1 LAVRGCPAILC
12 LALVAG
18 AVPETGGAQTTERVS
33 TLADQQQVGVTIY
46 NAGLALVHDRR
57 HVGLGGGL
65 NHLAWRDVSANMDP
79 TTALVESETAPG
91 GVSVLEQN
99 FNFDLL
105 KPSTLLEKY
114 VGRDVTVVHDKKI
127 PGEPDRETARI
138 LSTNDGIVLKYADRI
153 ETQVE
158 GHIVFPSIPDNLR
171 DRPTLVLELNSRLDR
186 AQDLDLS
193 YLTAGIGWSA
203 DYVGLVAPGDDKL
216 DLNGL
221 VTLSNTSG
229 TTYRNARLQLV
240 AGNVNVTQPP
250 SPKAMQAIGR
260 VTAASA
266 ADGFR
271 QENFGD
277 YHLYTLQ
284 RPTTIA
290 DNQTKQVALL
300 SAHAVPLRK
309 TYELR
314 GSGEYYTSEQSDL
327 GDRIPVGVYFTF
339 ENKGGELGVPLPGG
353 IVRLYK
359 RDTSGASQFL
369 GSDRIDHTPRNERVR
384 LHVGD
389 AFDVTARKRQ
399 TDFRTVGN
407 PPRQQYDS
415 SYEIVLR
422 NAKEAPVDVLV
433 IESLPGEWQIVSESA
448 KHVKSSSTTAT
459 WTIRVPAGGQ
469 TSLTYTARTRY

>member
-1 LAVRGCPAILC
+1 MRRFRGVLAVLCAIGIASAAARG
-12 LALVAG
+12 
-18 AVPETGGAQTTERVS
+18 ETGERVS

-57 HVGLGGGL
+57 HVGLSGGVNRVG
-65 NHLAWRDVSANMDP
+65 WRDVSANIDP
-79 TTALVESETAPG
+79 TTALIESDTAPG
-91 GVSVLEQN
+91 GISVLEQN

-114 VGRDVTVVHDKKI
+114 VGRDVTVVHDRVV
-127 PGEPDRETARI
+127 PGEPRRETARI
-138 LSTNDGIVLKYADRI
+138 LSTNEGIVLKYADRI
-153 ETQVE
+153 ETE
-158 GHIVFPSIPDNLR
+158 IDGHIVFPSIPDNLR
-171 DRPTLVLELNSRLDR
+171 DRPTLVLEVNSSLDR

-193 YLTAGIGWSA
+193 YLTTGIGWAA
-203 DYVGLVAPGDDKL
+203 DYVGVVAPKEDKL

-240 AGNVNVTQPP
+240 AGNVNVTEAP
-250 SPKAMQAIGR
+250 SLKTMEAIGR
-260 VTAASA
+260 AAAPPAS
-266 ADGFR
+266 GFR

-284 RPTTIA
+284 RPTTIS

-314 GSGEYYTSEQSDL
+314 GSGEYYTSAQPDL
-327 GDRIPVGVYFTF
+327 GDRIPVGVYFAF

-359 RDTSGASQFL
+359 RDSGGATQFL

-389 AFDVTARKRQ
+389 AFDVTARKKQ
-399 TDFRTVGN
+399 TDFRTVGK
-407 PPRQQYDS
+407 PTRPEDES

-433 IESLPGEWQIVSESA
+433 IEPLPGEWQIVAESA

-469 TSLTYTARTRY
+469 TTLTYTARTRY

>member
-1 LAVRGCPAILC
+1 MMRRFRGVLAFVF
-12 LALVAG
+12 ALGIAAAAASG
-18 AVPETGGAQTTERVS
+18 ESGERVS

-57 HVGLGGGL
+57 HVGLVGGV
-65 NHLAWRDVSANMDP
+65 NRVAWRDVSANMDP
-79 TTALVESETAPG
+79 TTALVESDTAPG

-138 LSTNDGIVLKYADRI
+138 LSTNEGIVLKYADRI
-153 ETQVE
+153 ETEVE

-171 DRPTLVLELNSRLDR
+171 DRPTLVIELNSRLDR

-193 YLTAGIGWSA
+193 YLTAGIGWAA
-203 DYVGLVAPGDDKL
+203 DYIGVVAPGDDKL

-250 SPKAMQAIGR
+250 SAKTMQTIGR
-260 VTAASA
+260 AAAPA

-300 SAHAVPLRK
+300 SAHSVPLRK

-314 GSGEYYTSEQSDL
+314 GSIEYYTSEQPDL
-327 GDRIPVGVYFTF
+327 GDRIPVGVYFSF

-359 RDTSGASQFL
+359 RDSGGASQFL

-399 TDFRTVGN
+399 TDFHTVGK
-407 PPRQQYDS
+407 PPREDYDS

-422 NAKEAPVDVLV
+422 NAKEAPVDVQV
-433 IESLPGEWQIVSESA
+433 IEPLPGEWQIVAESA
-448 KHVKSSSTTAT
+448 RHVKSSSTTAT

-469 TSLTYTARTRY
+469 ATLTYTARTRY

>member
-1 LAVRGCPAILC
+1 VGLRVGIASVSLVLVLAPAL
-12 LALVAG
+12 G
-18 AVPETGGAQTTERVS
+18 TAQTGERVS
-33 TLADQQQVGVTIY
+33 ALADQEQVGVTIY

-57 HVGLGGGL
+57 RVSLAQGL
-65 NHLAWRDVSANMDP
+65 NHLAWRDVSANMDA
-79 TTALVESETAPG
+79 TSALLESGTATG

-105 KPSTLLEKY
+105 RPSTLLDKY

-127 PGEPDRETARI
+127 PGQPERETARI
-138 LSTNDGIVLKYADRI
+138 LSTNEGIVLKYADRI
-153 ETQVE
+153 ETAVE
-158 GHIVFPSIPDNLR
+158 GHIVFPSIPENLR
-171 DRPTLVLELNSRLDR
+171 DRPTLVLELSSRLDR

-193 YLTAGIGWSA
+193 YLTAGIGWRA
-203 DYVGLVAPGDDKL
+203 DYVGVVAPGDDRL
-216 DLNGL
+216 ELNGL

-240 AGNVNVTQPP
+240 AGNVNAPP
-250 SPKAMQAIGR
+250 PPASTMKAIGAVNAER
-260 VTAASA
+260 A

-300 SAHAVPLRK
+300 SAHGVPVHK

-314 GSGEYYTSEQSDL
+314 GQSEYYTSAQPDL
-327 GDRIPVGVYFTF
+327 GDRIPVGVYFAF
-339 ENKGGELGVPLPGG
+339 ANKGGDLGVPLPAG

-359 RDTSGASQFL
+359 RDASGASQFL
-369 GSDRIDHTPRNERVR
+369 GSDRIDHTPKNERVR

-389 AFDVTARKRQ
+389 AFDVTAHKRQ
-399 TDFRTVGN
+399 TDFRVNGN
-407 PPRQQYDS
+407 PPRQTYDS

-422 NAKEAPVDVLV
+422 NAKDAPVDVLV
-433 IESLPGEWQIVSESA
+433 IEPLPGDWQIVAESA
-448 KHVKSSSTTAT
+448 KHQKSSSTTAT

-469 TSLTYTARTRY
+469 STLTYTARTRF